1 MVKKI
6 VLSRLSNI
14 KTLSKKNFELYSERV
29 PVILESIVNH
39 FEQSMAKREEFES
52 YLEQLFQYTRNFIE
66 TGDLLAALKLLTQV
80 HETFESKLNKKTRLL
95 ITAAIAYLFAALGMD
110 EEADH
115 FLAESLKSSG
125 AEITPCYVFNM
136 TTQSMIALQ
145 RRNFNVAVST
155 SRRALNYLEKTKSGS
170 PFSMRLPLSGPELR
184 QRLTHIH
191 TIASLELAT
200 TEQVGSGKRKTIF
213 ENALSSSRNLN
224 AAGKKRHRFFYLC
237 QQALICASMGY
248 PSKSEDALEKA
259 FHMLNANQ
267 DFLTAHGYY
276 YYAARAVL
284 HSYHSDFS
292 SAYSDAKLAFRAS
305 FNTPDVFME
314 LYVMDVFLD
323 IAQTFS
329 MSFPENRKNVSE
341 FYMKGNSLLKQ
352 FVEFLEEKDWYTGK
366 KHSHRV
372 ASLSYMIGKKMLTL
386 FPYVQNQ
393 LDLQTL
399 YLAAYVHDVG
409 KLKLPWILINKI
421 GKLSDIKKIFVRESL
436 SVRAKRC
443 IYPLVGYSRKGEG
456 LERNFIADI
465 LDKSSEVES
474 FGKIQERKHLLN
486 ISYRDKDGIKRDYF
500 PDFVIKTKEKMYL
513 VETKSEDEI
522 QKAEGN
528 EKSLIVLEAKAA
540 ISWCKTASK
549 VILENQP
556 QEWEYFILSEK
567 TFEDNKQLS
576 FDGIVSL
583 GKLDTERLIASDVG
597 KLF

>member
-421 GKLSDIKKIFVRESL
+421 GKLSDYEL
-436 SVRAKRC
+436 SYVFRH
-443 IYPLVGYSRKGEG
+443 VTFSR
-456 LERNFIADI
+456 DI
-465 LDKSSEVES
+465 LEKLNFRDIARIVFQHHENMDGSGYPGGTRDISIAANIISLADS
-474 FGKIQERKHLLN
+474 FEAMTSPHRK
-486 ISYRDKDGIKRDYF
+486 YKEQ
-500 PDFVIKTKEKMYL
+500 KTL
-513 VETKSEDEI
+513 VETRDELSAMEGQFYLPEVI
-522 QKAEGN
+522 KAFRMID
-528 EKSLIVLEAKAA
+528 LD
-540 ISWCKTASK
+540 K
-549 VILENQP
+549 V
-556 QEWEYFILSEK
+556 
-567 TFEDNKQLS
+567 D
-576 FDGIVSL
+576 VSP
-583 GKLDTERLIASDVG
+583 EP
-597 KLF
+597 